1 MNVQREALRDASE
14 FARAQVFYGEG
25 AGNRRK
31 LIKAAVAAKASRSPA
46 YQQAFEYALTVQDM
60 AAHVQKARKER
71 RRRDFT
77 HAFNKNTRNA
87 MAGRYTGI
95 NMAIIVLGGAAYYAH
110 HTGYDKKLYGSIKTK
125 IDGQKRRRATKS
137 QTVYHIKTPVKIPT
151 KTTV

>member
-46 YQQAFEYALTVQDM
+46 YQQAFESALAVQDM

-87 MAGRYTGI
+87 MAGRYTGV
-95 NMAIIVLGGAAYYAH
+95 NMTVIVIGGVVYYAH
-110 HTGYDKKLYGSIKTK
+110 RTGYDKRIYDSVKSKLDDRKQKRDGKREDK
-125 IDGQKRRRATKS
+125 GQKV
-137 QTVYHIKTPVKIPT
+137 VYHIKTGRPA
-151 KTTV
+151 